1 MLGFADNTTE
11 YERKRQER
19 IAANQALLQSL
30 GIERPPAAQPFS
42 KAKRKANSEDASTPV
57 VKKKKVKVVKE
68 EAVIEDDSDQT
79 LVRRSRRLRDK
90 PTPSLKDE
98 NMYEEVKEEDDGLVS
113 VPVKEKLRT
122 RLSRTSS
129 KKVPR
134 ENTFGH
140 IPGVPVGRRWAMRMD
155 CSHDG
160 VHRPPVSGIH
170 GGPDGCYSVAL
181 SGGYED
187 DVDFGEAFTYT
198 GEGGRD
204 LSGTKTNPKNLRTAP
219 QSKDQVLDRGNL
231 ALWKSA
237 QNGLPVRVVRG
248 YKLPSPYAP
257 EEGYRYDGLYKV
269 EKAWSETGL
278 AGFLVYKFALK
289 RLPGQPPLPRNDEQD
304 ASFCSEDETK
314 NVKQVPDSDQ
324 DVKSQENE

>member
-11 YERKRQER
+11 YEQKRQEK
-19 IAANQALLQSL
+19 IAANRALLQSL
-30 GIERPPAAQPFS
+30 GIEKPPAPQSFTE
-42 KAKRKANSEDASTPV
+42 AKRKATSEDATTSV
-57 VKKKKVKVVKE
+57 VKKKKAKLVKE
-68 EAVIEDDSDQT
+68 EAAAIEDSDQT
-79 LVRRSRRLRDK
+79 LIRRSRRLRNK
-90 PTPSLKDE
+90 TTPSLKDE
-98 NMYEEVKEEDDGLVS
+98 NIYEELKEEDDSWVS

-122 RLSRTSS
+122 GVSRSSS
-129 KKVPR
+129 KRVAR

-140 IPGVPVGRRWAMRMD
+140 IPGVPVGRIWAMRMD

-204 LSGTKTNPKNLRTAP
+204 LSGTKANPRNLRTAP

-248 YKLPSPYAP
+248 YKLSSPYAP

-269 EKAWSETGL
+269 EKAWSEAGL

-289 RLPGQPPLPRNDEQD
+289 RLPGQSPLPRNDEQD
-304 ASFCSEDETK
+304 ASLCSAEETN
-314 NVKQVPDSDQ
+314 NVKQPLDSDQ
-324 DVKSQENE
+324 VVKSQENG